1 MILNQFG
8 RRNLSSYQRSV
19 LALQLEEVFRE
30 KAKAKQEIGIN
41 QYSLPQKSAEPSNKT
56 ENETRYKIGKVA
68 KVSHDTIAKVKKIE
82 ATATPEVKAKLS
94 TGEVSINQAYQEIKK
109 EEKERQKT
117 QKAEEIKNSVY
128 TPMTNIYFGSCLE
141 YVKTIPNNSI
151 DCLITDP
158 PYGVDFQFNKYDNQ
172 LSRKIEN
179 DTKEAFDLL
188 NQLLLNSKDKMKPN
202 AHIYIFCSW
211 KVYPEFKSIIE
222 RYFNIRNLIIWNKK
236 LMGMGD
242 LKYNYADMYEMIIFA
257 GGQREFIKRPAN
269 IIECRFDEERF
280 HNTQKPVKLLCELIT
295 NSTNEGDMIFDPF
308 LGSGSTAVAAQQSKR
323 NFCGCEIDKQN
334 YQITLKR
341 LHNERI

>member
-1 MILNQFG
+1 
-8 RRNLSSYQRSV
+8 
-19 LALQLEEVFRE
+19 
-30 KAKAKQEIGIN
+30 
-41 QYSLPQKSAEPSNKT
+41 
-56 ENETRYKIGKVA
+56 
-68 KVSHDTIAKVKKIE
+68 
-82 ATATPEVKAKLS
+82 
-94 TGEVSINQAYQEIKK
+94 
-109 EEKERQKT
+109 
-117 QKAEEIKNSVY
+117 
-128 TPMTNIYFGSCLE
+128 LE

-151 DCLITDP
+151 DCLIADP

-179 DTKEAFDLL
+179 DTQEAFDLL
-188 NQLLLNSKDKMKPN
+188 NELLLNSKDKMKPN

-222 RYFNIRNLIIWNKK
+222 RYFNIKNLIIWNKK

-269 IIECRFDEERF
+269 IIECRFDEERL

-295 NSTNEGDMIFDPF
+295 NSTSEGDMIFDPF